1 MAFIG
6 NMIDPNAQPSQDMGA
21 IPAGE
26 YVAQIVDSNVLPTKT
41 NDGQFLEL
49 VYRITEGP
57 FTGRQVWARLNIDN
71 PNAKT
76 VAIAN
81 EQLAAIRVA
90 CGLQAITDSMQLHNI
105 PHVIRV
111 DFTPAGHVD
120 KRGYRQERD
129 RNDVKAWK
137 RIEGA
142 APAAAAPAG
151 YAQAAGQQPQP
162 APAGKP
168 TWAQGP
174 QAPQQ

>member
-26 YVAQIVDSNVLPTKT
+26 YVAQIVDSNVLPTNN
-41 NDGQFLEL
+41 NDGQYLEL

-57 FTGRQVWARLNIDN
+57 QTGRQVWARLNIEN

-76 VAIAN
+76 VQIAN

-90 CGLQAITDSMQLHNI
+90 CGLQSVTDSMQLHNI

-111 DFTPAGHVD
+111 DFTPAGRPREILRAGSLAWVCA
-120 KRGYRQERD
+120 D
-129 RNDVKAWK
+129 RS
-137 RIEGA
+137 R
-142 APAAAAPAG
+142 
-151 YAQAAGQQPQP
+151 
-162 APAGKP
+162 
-168 TWAQGP
+168 
-174 QAPQQ
+174 